1 MTAYSS
7 SSYGV
12 DPTRA
17 PRPILLEGKAPIRLQ
32 GRKAP
37 ADRGRLA
44 ALFAE
49 AAQWTPRA
57 RRFLPRPELPREHG
71 RPDPNFIVRSG
82 VQLPVDEAANWRPLS
97 ERGVAVLADALNNSP
112 LREVLLR
119 WCSRLGIRD
128 INTFDRRGFNR
139 SHHARL
145 VWQGVIRDHH
155 AESYY
160 NVTSEIERLDREP
173 GPLLPAYGGT
183 SPHERSHGES
193 FVDLV
198 THRFGARPVPAG

>member
-57 RRFLPRPELPREHG
+57 RRFLPRPELQREHG
-71 RPDPNFIVRSG
+71 RPDPNFILRSG
-82 VQLPVDEAANWRPLS
+82 VQLPVDEAAN
-97 ERGVAVLADALNNSP
+97 
-112 LREVLLR
+112 
-119 WCSRLGIRD
+119 
-128 INTFDRRGFNR
+128 
-139 SHHARL
+139 
-145 VWQGVIRDHH
+145 
-155 AESYY
+155 
-160 NVTSEIERLDREP
+160 
-173 GPLLPAYGGT
+173 
-183 SPHERSHGES
+183 
-193 FVDLV
+193 
-198 THRFGARPVPAG
+198 